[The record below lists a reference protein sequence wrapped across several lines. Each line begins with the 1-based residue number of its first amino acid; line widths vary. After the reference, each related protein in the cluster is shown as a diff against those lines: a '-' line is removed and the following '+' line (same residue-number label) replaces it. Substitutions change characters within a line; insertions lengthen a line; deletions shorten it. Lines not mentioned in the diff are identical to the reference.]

1 MKPSSAASGSL
12 PDKELEMPRLKV
24 SQAARQGTFA
34 HIAALFPRSYDGS
47 RARFRQNLDRIQQ
60 FWPNARLVAHRI
72 SSEEG
77 LTIDWIEADALESC
91 ERLLIFTCGEHGIE
105 AYVGSAVLQVFIN
118 EYLQRLPAETTGLL
132 LVHAINPWGMKYRR
146 RVNSRNVDLNRNF
159 IWVDPDRSADENPY
173 DANANPKYTQISELL
188 NPAKV
193 LHSRIASDMT
203 SAYQLLRSTITLGR
217 RQARDSAL
225 LGQYFSP
232 RGLYYGG
239 SNLQEETRVL
249 MNLYR
254 QHLAEYWQVLHLD
267 MHTGYGPRYQ
277 MSLVNSA
284 LEERDSPW
292 FSRQFDYP
300 LVVKA
305 TSEEFYPIQGDMID
319 CIYRMVIE
327 EFPDKGIYATS
338 FEFGTFGA
346 SLLATLRSM
355 RAMILENQLYWYGS
369 SNPGL
374 RDWIKREFEEL
385 YLPGEEKWRAKA
397 VLDARQAFDGILRA
411 EGFLRT

>member
-1 MKPSSAASGSL
+1 MTRS
-12 PDKELEMPRLKV
+12 KV
-24 SQAARQGTFA
+24 SQATRQGTSA

-47 RARFRQNLDRIQQ
+47 RARFRQNLDHIQQ
-60 FWPNARLVAHRI
+60 NWPNARLVSHRI

-77 LTIDWIEADALESC
+77 LTIDWIEADALDSC

-118 EYLQRLPAETTGLL
+118 EYIQHLSAEKTGLL

-146 RVNSRNVDLNRNF
+146 RVNSQNVDLNRNF
-159 IWVDPDRSADENPY
+159 IWVSPDMGTAENTY
-173 DANANPKYTQISELL
+173 DADINPNYAELLDLL
-188 NPAKV
+188 NPQRA
-193 LHSRIASDMT
+193 LRSRVT
-203 SAYQLLRSTITLGR
+203 SNLALAYHLLRGAVSLGVG
-217 RQARDSAL
+217 QAQIAAL
-225 LGQYFSP
+225 FGQYFYP

-239 SNLQEETRVL
+239 SDPQEETQVL

-254 QHLAEYWQVLHLD
+254 RQMAAYWQVLQLD

-284 LEERDSPW
+284 LESRDSAW
-292 FSRQFDYP
+292 FVRQFDYP

-305 TSEEFYPIQGDMID
+305 TGEEFYPIQGDMID
-319 CIYRMVIE
+319 YIYQLAIE

-338 FEFGTFGA
+338 FEFGTFGS
-346 SLLATLRSM
+346 SLLAGLRSM
-355 RAMILENQLYWYGS
+355 RAMILENQLYWYGPS
-369 SNPGL
+369 SPAMRGWV
-374 RDWIKREFEEL
+374 RQEFEEL

-397 VLDARQAFDGILRA
+397 ILDARQAFDGILKA
-411 EGFLRT
+411 EGYFST